1 MRHVSDGMESEKES
15 PCSIICNSS
24 KNIPTIFVS
33 LQRYNFDLDPLVDV
47 PIQYIYERIK
57 LKAFRIRTSSL
68 SH

>member
-1 MRHVSDGMESEKES
+1 MYPMVWRARKKAR
-15 PCSIICNSS
+15 SIICNSS

-57 LKAFRIRTSSL
+57 LKSFQD
-68 SH
+68 